1 MEPSPVPRFVAGE
14 PKAKLSDEDAKHLA
28 EAWLVENVAA
38 IALYNERVLESGTFG
53 DELRM
58 FWFWL
63 VPQSREMALQ

>member
-1 MEPSPVPRFVAGE
+1 M
-14 PKAKLSDEDAKHLA
+14 
-28 EAWLVENVAA
+28 ENVAA